1 MKKIAFIYPGQ
12 GSQSVGMGIS
22 VLESYKEA
30 GAVFKKASELAG
42 YDVRALCE
50 EGPIEKLSMTQYTQ
64 PALYTVEAAITD
76 VLRAGGIEP
85 CFAAGHSL
93 GEFSAW
99 YAAGVYSF
107 EDGFM
112 LVSERGRLM
121 NVADPD
127 GKGAMSAV
135 IGLKYDEVREVCDS
149 VDGMVVVANINS
161 PLQIVISG
169 EKSSVSEA
177 GELLKERGAK
187 LVLPLNVSGAFHSPM
202 MKVVKEKFAMVLEK
216 IAVSDARIPVY
227 SNVSGSPVTEAGE
240 IKKAII
246 QQLTPS
252 VRWTETIYNMR
263 RDGVEEACEIGPG
276 NILAGLIKRTD
287 DSLMVTSVSD
297 AKSIRGVLNEAA

>member
-1 MKKIAFIYPGQ
+1 M
-12 GSQSVGMGIS
+12 V
-22 VLESYKEA
+22 
-30 GAVFKKASELAG
+30 
-42 YDVRALCE
+42 
-50 EGPIEKLSMTQYTQ
+50 
-64 PALYTVEAAITD
+64 
-76 VLRAGGIEP
+76 
-85 CFAAGHSL
+85 AGHSL

-99 YAAGVYSF
+99 YAASVYSF

-121 NVADPD
+121 NGADPD

-149 VDGMVVVANINS
+149 VDGIVVVANINS
-161 PLQIVISG
+161 PLQMVISG
-169 EKSSVSEA
+169 EKSSVIEA

-187 LVLPLNVSGAFHSPM
+187 RVLPLNVSGAFHSPM
-202 MKVVKEKFAMVLEK
+202 MKVVKEKFDMVLEK
-216 IAVSDARIPVY
+216 ITVSDARIPVY
-227 SNVSGSPVTEAGE
+227 SNVSASPVTEAGE

-246 QQLTPS
+246 QQLTSS

-297 AKSIRGVLNEAA
+297 AKSIQGILNEAA

>member
-22 VLESYKEA
+22 VLESYKGA

-76 VLRAGGIEP
+76 VLKAEGIET
-85 CFAAGHSL
+85 FLVAGHSL

-121 NVADPD
+121 NGADPD

-187 LVLPLNVSGAFHSPM
+187 RVLPLNVSGAFHSPM

-216 IAVSDARIPVY
+216 ITVSDARIPVY
-227 SNVSGSPVTEAGE
+227 SNVSASPVTEAGE

-246 QQLTPS
+246 QQLTSS

-297 AKSIRGVLNEAA
+297 AKSIQGILNEAA